1 MKRAPLVQWGT
12 PEPQCCKGIL
22 IRANPALHEEAFE
35 VFGGIMAAGSS
46 VIDLGSGQ
54 GAFAARL
61 SDAAYPVTSVD
72 KIVDDFRADGVTFVA
87 VDFDQPQQVAAFRDD
102 HEGRYDVP
110 IGMEVIEHVE
120 NPWEYCRLLSS
131 LVRPGGVVLITTP
144 NVESALSRTTFL
156 FSGLFEH
163 FSNEDYRG
171 SGHINPMTMHELMII
186 ADGVGAKM
194 LSVRTL
200 CQMPWLTASRRVT
213 TVLASLVSAMLR
225 PFMGRNAGGD
235 ILCAVLQKPQCEI
248 PE

>member
-1 MKRAPLVQWGT
+1 M
-12 PEPQCCKGIL
+12 GIL
-22 IRANPALHEEAFE
+22 PTAFIARPSGWSGVDNNAKCRIDALTHN
-35 VFGGIMAAGSS
+35 S
-46 VIDLGSGQ
+46 
-54 GAFAARL
+54 
-61 SDAAYPVTSVD
+61 P
-72 KIVDDFRADGVTFVA
+72 
-87 VDFDQPQQVAAFRDD
+87 
-102 HEGRYDVP
+102 
-110 IGMEVIEHVE
+110 
-120 NPWEYCRLLSS
+120 
-131 LVRPGGVVLITTP
+131 
-144 NVESALSRTTFL
+144 

-213 TVLASLVSAMLR
+213 TVLTSLVSAMLR

-235 ILCAVLQKPQCEI
+235 VLCAVLQKPQCEI